1 MMHTWLMYTSDF
13 LDLRCESVTF
23 LVIVLTVRVRADSK
37 LIFQQKLQLLLAFSL
52 SNKHL
57 INLVSAKLIALQ

>member
-23 LVIVLTVRVRADSK
+23 LVIVLTVRVRANSK
-37 LIFQQKLQLLLAFSL
+37 LIFQQKLQAFSL
-52 SNKHL
+52 SNKNL